1 MLGRITLWFALRQ
14 LPGRLGGPVCEY
26 LQYSVVGYEI
36 LYYSSHVERLE
47 SDWVVNGRSVLDQQN
62 EEGDGQSDGAAYF
75 AQRRISLSNFKR
87 YQQPSSHHD
96 EGIHLYERT
105 VKSGI
110 AFRAHLVQ
118 EGRLTVSEDRELASL
133 ERNMEACHPIIDGV
147 IFLG

>member
-1 MLGRITLWFALRQ
+1 M
-14 LPGRLGGPVCEY
+14 
-26 LQYSVVGYEI
+26 
-36 LYYSSHVERLE
+36 
-47 SDWVVNGRSVLDQQN
+47 VNGRSVLDRQAVQ
-62 EEGDGQSDGAAYF
+62 EDGGQGDGAAYY

-96 EGIHLYERT
+96 CGVHLFERT

-118 EGRLTVSEDRELASL
+118 EGLLTQSEDRELASL
-133 ERNMEACHPIIDGV
+133 ERSMEACHPIIDGV